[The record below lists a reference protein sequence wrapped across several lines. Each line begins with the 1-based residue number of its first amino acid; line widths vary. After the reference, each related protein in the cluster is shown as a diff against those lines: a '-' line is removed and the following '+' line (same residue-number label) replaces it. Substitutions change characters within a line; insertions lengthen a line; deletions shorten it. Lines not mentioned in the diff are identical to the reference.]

1 MKLEGHTLTLTK
13 QEALDIL
20 YEENQESE
28 IVVNKITGVSRWS
41 IHHYLVFS
49 MDGKL
54 WEAFYQ
60 VGATEQQD
68 ESPWEYEKEVK
79 CFEVEAY
86 EKTVTDYRRVK

>member
-20 YEENQESE
+20 DGDG
-28 IVVNKITGVSRWS
+28 VVVDEITGTSRWS
-41 IHHYLVFS
+41 IHHYLVFR

-54 WEAFYQ
+54 WNTSYQ

-86 EKTVTDYRRVK
+86 EKIVTDYRRVK